1 MFYEVALA
9 DLAALQGSS
18 VCLTAPPEVMQQG
31 TGGWLSEEDV
41 SEQAC
46 QAGDYEKLAQ
56 VCIMSKRPHLALE
69 YSGKATKIRQKAF
82 GNDHPITARS
92 LELLASVYAEIGK
105 TEYSDTIGQ
114 YTSALSKTFS
124 PADSFSEVLNGVPLA
139 KTEACPDG
147 RRLHK
152 KDLLL
157 SPTNSKE
164 KQVTTCKCLTSI
176 LRKRSSFSCSENEF
190 THRKKSDRR
199 VRFRDPEIIVH
210 AYDQSTNRTHFALLA
225 CIFVLLSVLG
235 VILYCTDKRRHLK
248 VCEELESMLIVSFLQ
263 MKQILWSCWMWLT
276 RQ

>member
-1 MFYEVALA
+1 
-9 DLAALQGSS
+9 
-18 VCLTAPPEVMQQG
+18 MQQG
-31 TGGWLSEEDV
+31 TGGWLSEEDL

-82 GNDHPITARS
+82 GSDHPITARS

-105 TEYSDTIGQ
+105 TDYSDTIGQ

-124 PADSFSEVLNGVPLA
+124 PANSFSEVLNGVPLA
-139 KTEACPDG
+139 KTEVCPDG

-152 KDLLL
+152 KELLL

-190 THRKKSDRR
+190 THRKKSERR
-199 VRFRDPEIIVH
+199 VRFREPEIIVH

-235 VILYCTDKRRHLK
+235 VVLYSTDKRRCLK
-248 VCEELESMLIVSFLQ
+248 MCEELESMLIVSFLQ